1 MYVNGYRF
9 CSVFLGFFGFMFCLF
24 FFFFLRAL
32 MFCESVVSGTV
43 DVNVLLGHF
52 NKNFLTVQLACGP
65 SPIHL
70 PGYSLRTCVPLKW

>member
-9 CSVFLGFFGFMFCLF
+9 CSVFLGFFGFL
-24 FFFFLRAL
+24 FFLRAL
-32 MFCESVVSGTV
+32 MLRESVVSGTV

-70 PGYSLRTCVPLKW
+70 PG